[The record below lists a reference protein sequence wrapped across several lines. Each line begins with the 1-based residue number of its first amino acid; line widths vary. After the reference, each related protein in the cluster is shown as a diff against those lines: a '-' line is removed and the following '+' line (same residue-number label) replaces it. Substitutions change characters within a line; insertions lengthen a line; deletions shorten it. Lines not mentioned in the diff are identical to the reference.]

1 MCFLILSW
9 LGGLKKKNYKKSLN
23 TPASLL
29 QSVETTRHEP
39 KIDMVETLVNV
50 IVKLRQR
57 GKRINQRNSYATY
70 HGSEDDF

>member
-1 MCFLILSW
+1 MFPDIELVGRIE
-9 LGGLKKKNYKKSLN
+9 KKNYKKSLN

-57 GKRINQRNSYATY
+57 GKKDQPAKFLCDIPWQR
-70 HGSEDDF
+70 G